1 VRLSRERRGEPVTQV
16 PEGENAVLKAIKRM
30 AVATDEANRT
40 TTPLLDAVDISIA
53 ADDKIACL
61 AEWNLHCSGF
71 FITHQ

>member
-1 VRLSRERRGEPVTQV
+1 M
-16 PEGENAVLKAIKRM
+16 LKAIKRM

-53 ADDKIACL
+53 ADDELARL
-61 AEWNLHCSGF
+61 AELNLHCSGF